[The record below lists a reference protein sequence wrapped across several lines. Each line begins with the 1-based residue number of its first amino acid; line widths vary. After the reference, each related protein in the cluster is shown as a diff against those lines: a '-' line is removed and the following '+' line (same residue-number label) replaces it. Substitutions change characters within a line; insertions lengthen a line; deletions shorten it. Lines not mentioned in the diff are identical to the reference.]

1 MILVKDRE
9 VKMASRELSRVDD
22 RHRQILDRHLTESP
36 TKLGQLA
43 KELGVQVKVSNLGTG
58 ISGQIKNEDGYYVV
72 RVNRHEAR
80 ERQRFT
86 IAHELAHFLLHQHV
100 IDSSTDG
107 IRDNVL
113 YRSGEPE
120 RIEYEAN
127 RLAADIVMP
136 IEQVRQAL
144 TDGFAG
150 VVTEKTIESLAARF
164 QVSKAAMEIRLS
176 TMSEI

>member
-1 MILVKDRE
+1 MV
-9 VKMASRELSRVDD
+9 SRELKSIGEAEKEVLERYLSSYPV
-22 RHRQILDRHLTESP
+22 
-36 TKLGQLA
+36 KLGKLA
-43 KELGVQVKVSNLGTG
+43 KELGVAIKVSSMPTG
-58 ISGQIKNEDGYYVV
+58 VSGQIKREGNDYVV

-86 IAHELAHFLLHQHV
+86 IAHELSHYLLHRSV
-100 IDSSTDG
+100 IDSSPDG

-120 RIEYEAN
+120 HIEFEAN

-136 IEQVRQAL
+136 MKLVRKVVENEYR
-144 TDGFAG
+144 G
-150 VVTEKTIESLAARF
+150 VVTDATIESLAARF

-176 TMSEI
+176 SLKMAA

>member
-1 MILVKDRE
+1 MT
-9 VKMASRELSRVDD
+9 SREFR
-22 RHRQILDRHLTESP
+22 RIQGAEREILDRHLVDYP
-36 TKLGQLA
+36 VKLGQLA
-43 KELGVQVKVSNLGTG
+43 NELGVNIKVSSMNTG
-58 ISGQIKNEDGYYVV
+58 VSGQIMRQGDNYII

-86 IAHELAHFLLHQHV
+86 IAHELAHFLLHKSI
-100 IDSSTDG
+100 IDSSPDG
-107 IRDNVL
+107 IKDNVL

-136 IEQVRQAL
+136 MAL
-144 TDGFAG
+144 VQKVLQDEFDG
-150 VVTEKTIESLAARF
+150 VVTEATIESLAARF

-176 TMSEI
+176 TFVEA

>member
-1 MILVKDRE
+1 MN
-9 VKMASRELSRVDD
+9 
-22 RHRQILDRHLTESP
+22 T
-36 TKLGQLA
+36 
-43 KELGVQVKVSNLGTG
+43 GV
-58 ISGQIKNEDGYYVV
+58 SGQITREDGHYLI

-86 IAHELAHFLLHQHV
+86 IAHELAHFLLHKSV
-100 IDSSTDG
+100 IDSSPDG
-107 IRDNVL
+107 IKDNVL

-136 IEQVRQAL
+136 MAL
-144 TDGFAG
+144 VQKVLQEEFDG
-150 VVTEKTIESLAARF
+150 VVTEATIESLAARF

-176 TMSEI
+176 TFAEV

>member
-1 MILVKDRE
+1 
-9 VKMASRELSRVDD
+9 MASREYRRIQGVE
-22 RHRQILDRHLTESP
+22 RAILDRYLADYP
-36 TKLGQLA
+36 VKLGQLA
-43 KELGVQVKVSNLGTG
+43 NELGVNIRVSSMNTG
-58 ISGQIKNEDGYYVV
+58 VSGQIMRQGDDYII

-86 IAHELAHFLLHQHV
+86 IAHELAHFLLHKSI
-100 IDSSTDG
+100 IDSSPDG
-107 IRDNVL
+107 IKDNVL

-136 IEQVRQAL
+136 MAL
-144 TDGFAG
+144 VQKVLQEEFDG
-150 VVTEKTIESLAARF
+150 VVTEATIESLAARF

-176 TMSEI
+176 TLVEA

>member
-1 MILVKDRE
+1 MT
-9 VKMASRELSRVDD
+9 SREYKRIEG
-22 RHRQILDRHLTESP
+22 REREILEAYTTEYP
-36 TKLGQLA
+36 VKLGQLA
-43 KELGVQVKVSNLGTG
+43 KDLGISIKVSSMSTG
-58 ISGQIKNEDGYYVV
+58 ISGQIMKEGNLYSI

-86 IAHELAHFLLHQHV
+86 IAHELAHFFLHKTI
-100 IDSSTDG
+100 IDSSPDG

-136 IEQVRQAL
+136 MPLVEQILRE
-144 TDGFAG
+144 DFNG
-150 VVTEKTIESLAARF
+150 VVTEATIESLAARF

-176 TMSEI
+176 TFAEA

>member
-1 MILVKDRE
+1 MT
-9 VKMASRELSRVDD
+9 SREYKRIQD
-22 RHRQILDRHLTESP
+22 P
-36 TKLGQLA
+36 TKEILNRYLSEYPVRLGHLA
-43 KELGVQVKVSNLGTG
+43 KELGVSIKVSSMSTG
-58 ISGQIKNEDGYYVV
+58 VSGQITREDGHYLI

-86 IAHELAHFLLHQHV
+86 IAHELAHFLLHKSV
-100 IDSSTDG
+100 IDSSPDG
-107 IRDNVL
+107 IKDNVL

-136 IEQVRQAL
+136 MAL
-144 TDGFAG
+144 VQKVLQEEFDG
-150 VVTEKTIESLAARF
+150 VVTEATIESLAARF

-176 TMSEI
+176 TFAEV